1 MCQKWA
7 NVLTVFAVLHNFS
20 VKLLK
25 MFWISWKSCAI
36 ACHGVPRSNREQFT
50 FLIVSDQV
58 FENCSIIDKCT
69 EFTANKL
76 ERWYHDFN
84 QILHKLRRHDLYFTR
99 YVVISVG
106 IIIIMLLLLNHYFC
120 IDIVLNNLDFI
131 RSILIW

>member
-1 MCQKWA
+1 MCQKEA

-84 QILHKLRRHDLYFTR
+84 QILHKLRRHDLR
-99 YVVISVG
+99 NEKWIG
-106 IIIIMLLLLNHYFC
+106 IIKYCANPNCRIILVDKQHSRGYRLRKGLN
-120 IDIVLNNLDFI
+120 
-131 RSILIW
+131 